1 LKRGKRC
8 RDTLRRTSR
17 RTRGAPDMK
26 RVVVLPEESKQ
37 LDETIKVLDGAM
49 ARGESIKETMRKLG
63 VTMNAG
69 TFAQAAAQTK
79 TASEAKQHELAEAK
93 RKEKE
98 KEEEAEATLAAKRLE
113 VAEAKRKK
121 KEEEEARI
129 AAQNKAMREKLK
141 NTKAATDTGSK
152 KNLAPEVAQSSRALD
167 ASPQDLGDTD
177 GEAVWATPKRR
188 SLGQDLDSQQLKVSR
203 SVLRGTRTKSRR
215 LPLPSVAIAV
225 GCGCHCCQ

>member
-1 LKRGKRC
+1 
-8 RDTLRRTSR
+8 
-17 RTRGAPDMK
+17 MK

-49 ARGESIKETMRKLG
+49 ASKMARGESIKETMRKLG

-69 TFAQAAAQTK
+69 TFAQAPAQTK

-225 GCGCHCCQ
+225 GCGCHCCR

>member
-1 LKRGKRC
+1 
-8 RDTLRRTSR
+8 
-17 RTRGAPDMK
+17 MK

-37 LDETIKVLDGAM
+37 LDETIKALDGAM
-49 ARGESIKETMRKLG
+49 ARGESIKETVRKLG
-63 VTMNAG
+63 MTMNAG
-69 TFAQAAAQTK
+69 TFAHTQAKGQAAAQAK
-79 TASEAKQHELAEAK
+79 TGAEAKQHELAEAK

-152 KNLAPEVAQSSRALD
+152 KNLAPEVAQSSRALV
-167 ASPQDLGDTD
+167 ASPQALGDTD

-188 SLGQDLDSQQLKVSR
+188 SLGEDLDSQQLKVSR
-203 SVLRGTRTKSRR
+203 SILRGTPRDS
-215 LPLPSVAIAV
+215 
-225 GCGCHCCQ
+225 HE

>member
-1 LKRGKRC
+1 
-8 RDTLRRTSR
+8 
-17 RTRGAPDMK
+17 MK

-69 TFAQAAAQTK
+69 TFAQAAAQTR
-79 TASEAKQHELAEAK
+79 TASEAKQHEL
-93 RKEKE
+93 
-98 KEEEAEATLAAKRLE
+98 
-113 VAEAKRKK
+113 AEAKRKK

>member
-1 LKRGKRC
+1 
-8 RDTLRRTSR
+8 
-17 RTRGAPDMK
+17 MK

-37 LDETIKVLDGAM
+37 LAIKVLDGAM

-113 VAEAKRKK
+113 AAEAKRKK

-177 GEAVWATPKRR
+177 GEAAWATPKRRSLGQDLGDTDGEALWATPKRR